1 MPFLSEGA
9 RWAVFGW
16 VEVCEVSWGGKGP
29 GWSGRVGPV
38 RVEAAS
44 KTPCGLAPGFRSL
57 ASGGLSYVGNGGF
70 SYSSS
75 VSGSNGVYLDFY
87 VTGLNPSYAYLRAYG
102 LQLRCLLE

>member
-1 MPFLSEGA
+1 MTFHFHFPSDCKINGIGGIGGIAPYLFALCFEFLRSH
-9 RWAVFGW
+9 
-16 VEVCEVSWGGKGP
+16 P
-29 GWSGRVGPV
+29 
-38 RVEAAS
+38 
-44 KTPCGLAPGFRSL
+44 APGFRSL

-102 LQLRCLLE
+102 LQLRCLSE